1 MWDQSYCWRLTKIWL
16 GEPSKSGSM
25 SRLNTHG
32 AVKDKR
38 NDSTRRN
45 LQSNPSQFCDVLKSV
60 QCKLATHF
68 TSILVAEILK
78 YMMRCDDL
86 IGWLSLKDK
95 HTFDQACTTFHDMAD
110 RYSNENYCQ
119 QLWQSNAS
127 SSEVD
132 SDILYENADIVVEN
146 EIKLTDLAIEGVPE
160 LRLSNVICFEMF
172 ESKTKM
178 SFQCGQFNSILVATL
193 Y

>member
-1 MWDQSYCWRLTKIWL
+1 
-16 GEPSKSGSM
+16 
-25 SRLNTHG
+25 
-32 AVKDKR
+32 
-38 NDSTRRN
+38 
-45 LQSNPSQFCDVLKSV
+45 
-60 QCKLATHF
+60 
-68 TSILVAEILK
+68 
-78 YMMRCDDL
+78 
-86 IGWLSLKDK
+86 
-95 HTFDQACTTFHDMAD
+95 MAD
-110 RYSNENYCQ
+110 RYPNENYLGLGNSC
-119 QLWQSNAS
+119 WITAQSNAS

-132 SDILYENADIVVEN
+132 SDILCENAAIVIEN